1 METTRHKTVIF
12 FVTLAVTAFFTNFC
26 WESLHGLLYKAHP
39 GMPASAYVPM
49 MLTMAAM
56 DSLGI
61 TGLYFFTAF
70 VAHRWFWELGLLN
83 SLCFF
88 LSGIVSA
95 FAVEYVSI
103 FVLHLWQYAP
113 SMPVL
118 FGIGLI
124 PLFQLSLTGLLSVFV
139 ARKVAGEE

>member
-1 METTRHKTVIF
+1 METTRQHKLIF

-39 GMPASAYVPM
+39 GMSASAYVPM
-49 MLTMAAM
+49 MLKMAVM

-61 TGLYFFTAF
+61 TGLYCFTAF
-70 VAHRWFWELGLLN
+70 VAHKWFWELGLFN

-95 FAVEYVSI
+95 YAVEYFSI
-103 FVLHLWQYAP
+103 FVLHLWQYDF
-113 SMPVL
+113 SMPIL
-118 FGIGLI
+118 FGIGLF